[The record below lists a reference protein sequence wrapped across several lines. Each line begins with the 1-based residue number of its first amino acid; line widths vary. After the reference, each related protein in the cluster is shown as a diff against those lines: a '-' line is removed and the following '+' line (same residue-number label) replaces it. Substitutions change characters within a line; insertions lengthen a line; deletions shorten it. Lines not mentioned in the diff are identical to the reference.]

1 MASEKRGRKKDSTPE
16 DTEDPTIKDL
26 VILFK
31 KQDSNF
37 NTRMDELT
45 RKVETMNKI
54 TLDRLKE
61 IENRMSSFEKSA
73 EFLSKKYD
81 DQRKT
86 SENLI
91 KSQTKLE
98 KENENLFSSIQV
110 LTKKLDQQT
119 TELNDLEQYGRRECV
134 EISGIVPF
142 EGENP
147 EEIALKVFK
156 SVGVAVEEKDIV
168 ACHRLRKAKG
178 DPVIIAKFLNRKNM
192 ESVMRQRRNL
202 KGVTAGSLGFPVEE
216 DKKNNKIFLNESL
229 TKRNKNLFRLVR
241 LQCIDKNWSS
251 FWTRNG
257 IIFAK
262 KDDHSAPTK
271 ISNEEDINRKIV

>member
-1 MASEKRGRKKDSTPE
+1 
-16 DTEDPTIKDL
+16 
-26 VILFK
+26 
-31 KQDSNF
+31 
-37 NTRMDELT
+37 
-45 RKVETMNKI
+45 
-54 TLDRLKE
+54 
-61 IENRMSSFEKSA
+61 MSSFEKSA

-81 DQRKT
+81 DQCKT

-119 TELNDLEQYGRRECV
+119 TELNDLEQYGPRECV

-216 DKKNNKIFLNESL
+216 DKKNNKIFINESL